1 MLIFLILNLLFIIT
15 GHVLIKCTP
24 YKTAGQILTFLGG
37 IPLMI
42 AGGFLFLLM
51 MLFASSETKLLSG
64 QQILM
69 LLLCVPVCLIGIALH
84 WKKFWKKRYILPLAA
99 VLLVGIVLY
108 ARTLYIGSIPVVS
121 NKDTAGYSPYDERLI
136 PYELKE
142 PSSLQLKNALPK
154 LDGATALYPVY
165 ASFFRAVYPQMEE
178 WNSFLRCSTTSGAYD
193 RIIDGSADIIFVAEA
208 SQEQAAKAA
217 EQGVEL
223 KYTPIGSEAFVFIV
237 NSRNPLKNITV
248 DNIRRIYRGEITSWD
263 QLGVK
268 GMGKI
273 LAFQRSKGSGSQT
286 AFEKL
291 IARGEEMPVAQTE
304 EVIDAMGGLYDKIAD
319 YRNFRNAIGYSFRY
333 YCTEMLGGEQI
344 RILSING
351 IDPTPEHIAD
361 GTYPFTGH
369 FYAVTRSDADEN
381 TARFLDWITGK
392 QGQQI
397 ISNVGYLP
405 LSGLM
410 D

>member
-1 MLIFLILNLLFIIT
+1 MVIFLIVCAVFIIT
-15 GHVLIKCTP
+15 GHILIKCTP
-24 YKTAGQILTFLGG
+24 YKTAGQVLAFLGG
-37 IPLMI
+37 IPVLLV
-42 AGGFLFLLM
+42 GGFLFLLM
-51 MLFASSETKLLSG
+51 MLLSSSETKFLSG
-64 QQILM
+64 QQIQM
-69 LLLCVPVCLIGIALH
+69 LLLCIPILLIMIALH
-84 WKKFWKKRYILPLAA
+84 RQQFRKKRYILPLTA
-99 VLLVGIVLY
+99 VLLVGIGLY
-108 ARTLYIGSIPVVS
+108 ARTLYIHSIPVVS
-121 NKDTAGYSPYDERLI
+121 SEDTAGYSPYDERLI

-142 PSSLQLKNALPK
+142 PASLQLRCDLPK

-165 ASFFRAVYPQMEE
+165 ASFFRAVYPQTEE
-178 WNSFLRCSTTSGAYD
+178 WNSYLRCSTTSGAYNS
-193 RIIDGSADIIFVAEA
+193 IIDGSADIIFVAEA
-208 SQEQAAKAA
+208 SQEQSAKAV
-217 EQGVEL
+217 EKGVEL

-237 NSRNPLKNITV
+237 NSQNPLKNITV
-248 DNIRRIYRGEITSWD
+248 DDIRRIYRGEITSWD

-273 LAFQRSKGSGSQT
+273 LAFQRSEGSGSQT

-304 EVIDAMGGLYDKIAD
+304 EVIASMGGLYDKIAD
-319 YRNFRNAIGYSFRY
+319 YRNFRDAIGYSFRY

-344 RILSING
+344 QMLSING

-361 GTYPFTGH
+361 GTYPFTGY

-381 TARFLDWITGK
+381 TAHFLEWITGK

-397 ISNVGYLP
+397 ISSVGYLP
-405 LSGLM
+405 LSGLP